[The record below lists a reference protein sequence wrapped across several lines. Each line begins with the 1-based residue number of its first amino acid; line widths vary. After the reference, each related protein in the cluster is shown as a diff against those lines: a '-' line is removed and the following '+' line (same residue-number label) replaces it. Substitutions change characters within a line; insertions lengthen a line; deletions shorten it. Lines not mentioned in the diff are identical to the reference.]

1 LAPRAILGEDTAI
14 RGRRARIPWACGHE
28 AATEPQTSLP
38 NLGLNHGSA
47 ALKSEGGIWRAG
59 RSIFGD
65 RLTAEPPGD

>member
-38 NLGLNHGSA
+38 NLGLHHGSA
-47 ALKSEGGIWRAG
+47 ALKFVEEG
-59 RSIFGD
+59 FGGSC
-65 RLTAEPPGD
+65 RPTGAA